1 MGVWAKIYRCL
12 MEAVWTVERNTGSL
26 AHLVNGKGTK
36 QVERP
41 QAMSRQEFFSLLAPG
56 SIVEDDSL
64 SILWKA

>member
-41 QAMSRQEFFSLLAPG
+41 QAMSRQEFFSSLAPG
-56 SIVEDDSL
+56 SIVEDESL
-64 SILWKA
+64 SILLKA